1 TLPVTSTLIQDK
13 DMLSLTAILVN
24 LNNLGIV
31 NAAQV
36 HLGAGAAGITDVQK
50 DANSNVVE
58 RYNLNGMRVNAPQ
71 KGLNIVKLADGRCVK
86 VAVK

>member
-1 TLPVTSTLIQDK
+1 
-13 DMLSLTAILVN
+13 MLSLTAILVN
-24 LNNLGIV
+24 LNSLGIV
-31 NAAQV
+31 NATQV

-58 RYNLNGMRVNAPQ
+58 RYNLNGMRMNAPQ
-71 KGLNIVKLADGRCVK
+71 KGLNIVRLADGRCVK